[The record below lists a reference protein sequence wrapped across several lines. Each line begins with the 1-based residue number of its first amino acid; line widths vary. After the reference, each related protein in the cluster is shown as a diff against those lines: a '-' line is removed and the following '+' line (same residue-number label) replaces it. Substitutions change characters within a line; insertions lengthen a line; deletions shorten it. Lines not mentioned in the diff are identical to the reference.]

1 MILPSLY
8 SKHPQIRTCGL
19 RTYWQ
24 KFATLRK
31 VISKNTRTCF
41 AKQDI
46 WVVMIM
52 AQSIPS
58 VLNPPAFFGH
68 LSSRRSRRCG
78 ICQKIS
84 ARGWGICQFFKNMPL
99 ESFSYFYKEFS
110 MIMLLRDMCGFRSIT
125 YLSQSNFLHPSKKLL
140 NVIVISSH
148 MEEKQSMYRLKSLM
162 KKTLS
167 LCVNG

>member
-24 KFATLRK
+24 RFATLRK

-41 AKQDI
+41 AKQDV

-58 VLNPPAFFGH
+58 VPNHRAFFGH
-68 LSSRRSRRCG
+68 LSSCRSRRWG
-78 ICQKIS
+78 ICQKIF
-84 ARGWGICQFFKNMPL
+84 ARGWGVCQFFKNMPL

-125 YLSQSNFLHPSKKLL
+125 SLSHSIFCIRLRNCF

-148 MEEKQSMYRLKSLM
+148 MEEKRSMYRLKSLM